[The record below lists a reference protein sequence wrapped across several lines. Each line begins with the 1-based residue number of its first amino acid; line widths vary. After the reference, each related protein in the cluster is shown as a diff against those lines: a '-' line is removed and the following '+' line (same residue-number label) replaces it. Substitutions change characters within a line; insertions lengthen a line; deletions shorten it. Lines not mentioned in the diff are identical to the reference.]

1 MTPLRKK
8 MQPERARK
16 CVYTLQNY
24 PLLDMKQQSGDG
36 YEDFL
41 DGILTAD
48 DLAAAQAK
56 EHRVLRRGTRII
68 NNAPAAR
75 DSDESE
81 EDENPPETIRWAVP
95 SGFLVAAQPAK
106 IDRDCVDR
114 FVLLKWKDYGWSL
127 GKVTEPI
134 TSKSPRLL
142 KKYSVKVMWAVK
154 GRLHRKCS
162 GPCNL
167 DLACYASGPDAPLD
181 SWVFLDKA
189 QSAAQRS

>member
-41 DGILTAD
+41 DGLLTAE

-56 EHRVLRRGTRII
+56 EHGGLRRGTARII
-68 NNAPAAR
+68 EDAPAAR

-81 EDENPPETIRWAVP
+81 EDENPPETIRCAV
-95 SGFLVAAQPAK
+95 GGA
-106 IDRDCVDR
+106 
-114 FVLLKWKDYGWSL
+114 
-127 GKVTEPI
+127 
-134 TSKSPRLL
+134 
-142 KKYSVKVMWAVK
+142 
-154 GRLHRKCS
+154 
-162 GPCNL
+162 
-167 DLACYASGPDAPLD
+167 
-181 SWVFLDKA
+181 
-189 QSAAQRS
+189 